1 LATTLDVSVRKMQDE
16 SSLPDILVLL
26 PCKQVKKEKNNKNGL
41 RLGDPSQSPTPLKT
55 PFIS

>member
-26 PCKQVKKEKNNKNGL
+26 PCKQVKKGKKTIKMASGL
-41 RLGDPSQSPTPLKT
+41 ETLH
-55 PFIS
+55 